1 MKRIMSI
8 VLVIVVSFFLVGCRA
23 ATAVYN
29 VSNQTITTNKQQVA
43 LEDVEKAIIR
53 AGVGLGWV
61 MTKAAPGEIK
71 ATLNLR
77 AHVAIVSIK
86 YSTKDYTINYVS
98 STNLEYN
105 AANNTIHSNYNSWI
119 KNLNQAIQVQLS
131 SL

>member
-1 MKRIMSI
+1 MKKIMSL
-8 VLVIVVSFFLVGCRA
+8 VLVSVVSFFLIGCRA
-23 ATAVYN
+23 ATPVYN
-29 VSNQTITTNKQQVA
+29 VSNQEITTNKQKVA

-61 MTKAAPGEIK
+61 VTKEAPGEIK
-71 ATLNLR
+71 ATLSLR
-77 AHVAIVSIK
+77 THVAIVSIK
-86 YSTKDYTINYVS
+86 YSTKEYNITYIS

-105 AANNTIHSNYNSWI
+105 ATNNTIHSNYNSWV

>member
-1 MKRIMSI
+1 MKRIMSLA
-8 VLVIVVSFFLVGCRA
+8 LVIIVGFFLVGCRA
-23 ATAVYN
+23 ASVYN
-29 VSNQTITTNKQQVA
+29 VSNQEITTNKQQVA

-61 MTKAAPGEIK
+61 MSKEAPGEIK
-71 ATLNLR
+71 ATLSLR
-77 AHVAIVSIK
+77 SHVAIVSIK
-86 YSTKDYTINYVS
+86 YSTKEYNIKHLS

-105 AANNTIHSNYNSWI
+105 PTNGTIHNQYNNWV